1 MLAQFSEVD
10 YHRQKTCLSTK
21 VENKSLVLEKKRTY
35 IDVLICA
42 EEVIVHTHRR
52 LLARGILLRSPPLGA
67 VEDDQHLTSN
77 VVAILLIAVFGKSVV
92 GWDPANDFESQSSQS
107 GGSVQMAMPV
117 TIRIIHSQNT
127 HFPPS
132 TVRRLGILLV
142 LFPLHLQGEPGIYF
156 EPVAFLSGFENLRAH
171 KAATQV
177 FESILRCAILPRGTN
192 NVVVELPALSLHR
205 LGHG

>member
-1 MLAQFSEVD
+1 M
-10 YHRQKTCLSTK
+10 
-21 VENKSLVLEKKRTY
+21 SLVLEKKSTC

-42 EEVIVHTHRR
+42 EKVIVHTHRR
-52 LLARGILLRSPPLGA
+52 LLARRILLRSPPLGA
-67 VEDDQHLTSN
+67 VEDDQDLTSN
-77 VVAILLIAVFGKSVV
+77 VVAIPLRAVFEKSVV
-92 GWDPANDFESQSSQS
+92 GWDPADDFESQSSQS